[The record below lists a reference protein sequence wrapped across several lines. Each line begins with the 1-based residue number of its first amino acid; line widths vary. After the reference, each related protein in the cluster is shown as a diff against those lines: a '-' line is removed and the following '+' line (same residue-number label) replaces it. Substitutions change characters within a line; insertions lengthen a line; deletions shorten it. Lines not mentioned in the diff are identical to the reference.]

1 MQIPVCLATDPYN
14 RGIPEIILNR
24 MEQQGQGTGCP
35 DWIEFIFCQ
44 AYPNGKEIIKDG
56 GS

>member
-1 MQIPVCLATDPYN
+1 MQIPVCLTTVPYN

-24 MEQQGQGTGCP
+24 MEQQGQGTGCT
-35 DWIEFIFCQ
+35 DWIGYIFCQ
-44 AYPNGKEIIKDG
+44 ACPNDKKIIKDG